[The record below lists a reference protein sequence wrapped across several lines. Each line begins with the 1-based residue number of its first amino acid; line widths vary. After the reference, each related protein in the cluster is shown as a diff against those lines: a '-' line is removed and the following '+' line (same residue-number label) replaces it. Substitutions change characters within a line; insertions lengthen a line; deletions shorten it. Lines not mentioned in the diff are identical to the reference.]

1 MAEVTFRT
9 AQTPREQHAEPI
21 TPAEEKVTTGTGKED
36 VPFLDYRRFNH
47 KPFMADYYGI
57 ENIWDVD
64 STITKEVETVED
76 YLKGQVEVGE
86 LKNDTEAVKKK
97 IKKLEKMANID
108 DTERTSDKMRKLV
121 AFINYQKELERI
133 KYVSTK

>member
-9 AQTPREQHAEPI
+9 AQTPREQHTEPI